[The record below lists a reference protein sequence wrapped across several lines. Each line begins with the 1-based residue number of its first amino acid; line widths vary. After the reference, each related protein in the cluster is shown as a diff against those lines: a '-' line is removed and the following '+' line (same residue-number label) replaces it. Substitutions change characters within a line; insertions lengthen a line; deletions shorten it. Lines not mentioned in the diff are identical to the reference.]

1 MRILVDADACPVKEI
16 IVDLAKTN
24 KLDVIMYFDNSHVYS
39 DGYSL
44 VKIFDKG
51 ADSVDYA
58 LIADSRPG
66 DIVVT
71 QDYGVAAMALAK
83 ACYPIS
89 QNGIIFTDFN
99 IDSFLNQRYT
109 GQKMRR
115 AGQRTKGPKKRN
127 KNMDVSFNESL
138 EILIKKGL

>member
-16 IVDLAKTN
+16 IVKLAKEN
-24 KLDVIMYFDNSHVYS
+24 NIDVKMYLDNSHIYS
-39 DGYSL
+39 DGYSKVL
-44 VKIFDKG
+44 IFDKG

-58 LIADSRPG
+58 LIKDVLKG

-83 ACYPIS
+83 AGIPIH
-89 QNGIIFTDFN
+89 QNGTVFTNFN

-115 AGQRTKGPKKRN
+115 AGLRTKGPKKRT
-127 KNMDVSFNESL
+127 KDHDKAFFESL
-138 EILIKKGL
+138 NNLIKNQ